1 MLARDLAVEGFGF
14 IYAEIMEILPLV
26 VPVVVTVLGI
36 RKGTAYL
43 LGILR
48 GA

>member
-1 MLARDLAVEGFGF
+1 MLASELAVEGFGF
-14 IYAEIMEILPLV
+14 IYAEIIEILPLV
-26 VPVVVTVLGI
+26 VPVVVTVLSI
-36 RKGTAYL
+36 RKGAAYL

>member
-1 MLARDLAVEGFGF
+1 MLASELAVAGLGG
-14 IYAEIMEILPLV
+14 IYAEILEVLPLV
-26 VPVVVTVLGI
+26 VPVVVTVLSI
-36 RKGTAYL
+36 RKGAAYL

>member
-14 IYAEIMEILPLV
+14 IYAEIMEILPLA

-36 RKGTAYL
+36 RKGAAYL